1 MLSAR
6 MVELIQNHAPQLT
19 SAVLT
24 ELTTNERTPSFHS
37 MSLRDL
43 EARIFRIYNH
53 LGDWISAANERM
65 AQEEFEYWGRQRQ
78 VQGVP
83 LSEIVYAVILLKRQ
97 LSRYIRDN
105 GLLESSLPRVDS
117 DALLPVHLHS
127 LQELNRMMSEFFDM
141 ALYHLARGYES
152 EANRRPATGG
162 S

>member
-19 SAVLT
+19 SAVLA
-24 ELTTNERTPSFHS
+24 ELTTNERTPSFHK
-37 MSLRDL
+37 MPLRDL

-53 LGDWISAANERM
+53 LGDWISAANERV

-97 LSRYIRDN
+97 LSRYVRDN
-105 GLLESSLPRVDS
+105 GLIESSLPRVDG

-127 LQELNRMMSEFFDM
+127 LQELNQMMSEFFDM
-141 ALYHLARGYES
+141 ALYNLARGYEA
-152 EANRRPATGG
+152 EAKRHAA

>member
-65 AQEEFEYWGRQRQ
+65 AQEEFEYLG
-78 VQGVP
+78 
-83 LSEIVYAVILLKRQ
+83 A
-97 LSRYIRDN
+97 
-105 GLLESSLPRVDS
+105 
-117 DALLPVHLHS
+117 
-127 LQELNRMMSEFFDM
+127 
-141 ALYHLARGYES
+141 
-152 EANRRPATGG
+152 PAPGPGCATQ
-162 S
+162 